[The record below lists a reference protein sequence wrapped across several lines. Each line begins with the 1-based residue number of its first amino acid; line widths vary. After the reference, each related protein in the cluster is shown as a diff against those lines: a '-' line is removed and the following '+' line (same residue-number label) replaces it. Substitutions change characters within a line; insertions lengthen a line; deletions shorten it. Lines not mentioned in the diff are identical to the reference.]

1 MLMDLMNSLRD
12 ESQISCTYIK
22 TSHHW
27 NYLFDEKTQIGTNL
41 VENVCF
47 LCFTVEKESV
57 KKQPGHFPKQ
67 TINHKIISIYFGRQ
81 SVQQEL

>member
-27 NYLFDEKTQIGTNL
+27 KDLFDEKTQIGTNL
-41 VENVCF
+41 VEKCLF
-47 LCFTVEKESV
+47 FMFYSRERKR

-67 TINHKIISIYFGRQ
+67 TINQEIISIYFGRQ
-81 SVQQEL
+81 SLQQEL